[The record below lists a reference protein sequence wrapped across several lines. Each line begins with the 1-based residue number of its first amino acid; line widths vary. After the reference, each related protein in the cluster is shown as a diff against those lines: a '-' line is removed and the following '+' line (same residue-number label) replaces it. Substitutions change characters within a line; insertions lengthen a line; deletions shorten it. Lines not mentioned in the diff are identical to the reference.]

1 VAWTGSHM
9 FRQWIADCL
18 TRTQTSLNFATDVP
32 KVALYSNAITP
43 DENVTAALSAY
54 NATSSQWLTA
64 SELFQA
70 GQWAQG
76 GVAVSSAS
84 GVSNFTGTA
93 DAVWYGAA
101 NTASGSACTLA
112 GVFGDLLYDDTLA
125 APVADQGIAFHYFGG
140 AQSVTA
146 GVFTVI
152 WNVNGI
158 WRITV

>member
-1 VAWTGSHM
+1 MAWSSSHV

-18 TRTQTSLNFATDVP
+18 TRTQTSLNFSTDVP

-64 SELFQA
+64 NEVFQA
-70 GQWAQG
+70 GKWAQG
-76 GVAVSSAS
+76 GVALS
-84 GVSNFTGTA
+84 GTTGTANFTGTL
-93 DAVWYGAA
+93 DSVWYDA
-101 NTASGSACTLA
+101 NDTASGSAATLA
-112 GVFGDLLYDDTLA
+112 SVYGCLVYDDTLT

-140 AQSVTA
+140 SQSVAA
-146 GVFTVI
+146 GVMTVI
-152 WNVNGI
+152 WSVNGI

>member
-1 VAWTGSHM
+1 MAWSTSHC
-9 FRQWIADCL
+9 FRQWWADCL

-32 KVALYSNAITP
+32 KVALYNNSVTP
-43 DENVTAALSAY
+43 DENVTAVLSAY

-64 SELFQA
+64 NEQFQA

-76 GVAVSSAS
+76 GVALSSIT
-84 GVSNFTGTA
+84 GTSNFTGTT
-93 DAVWYGAA
+93 DAIWYGAA
-101 NTASGSACTLA
+101 NTASGSACTLSN
-112 GVFGDLLYDDTLA
+112 VYGDLLYDDTLT

-146 GVFTVI
+146 GTFTVI
-152 WNVNGI
+152 WNASGL